1 MAQGVLG
8 MATALYDADLSRQQR
23 IDAMQWRGEDV
34 AYRNE
39 TVEWRKMDILW
50 RQADLMQRD
59 LDNRRREIDEKNEQL
74 RQLANVAAI
83 IAGFSLTALVQISYP
98 PDVPEVLLALLG
110 LTTSF
115 TVCTMVY
122 SSLVCTLMLIATLKK
137 FEGKDGTG
145 FQMFPTEATNASM
158 NDVGSS
164 VNANNY
170 NNNNNNVRPNDK
182 SVFERFWENQC
193 ASDWS
198 RAVHAFSYGLIMFL
212 INLIIIGWVRFYP
225 LLSPPIIVTVISAL
239 TLTCIVF
246 SVNLKWLNYLFLRR
260 AASSNSAFG
269 VVFGGAPASPV

>member
-1 MAQGVLG
+1 
-8 MATALYDADLSRQQR
+8 
-23 IDAMQWRGEDV
+23 
-34 AYRNE
+34 
-39 TVEWRKMDILW
+39 
-50 RQADLMQRD
+50 
-59 LDNRRREIDEKNEQL
+59 
-74 RQLANVAAI
+74 
-83 IAGFSLTALVQISYP
+83 
-98 PDVPEVLLALLG
+98 
-110 LTTSF
+110 
-115 TVCTMVY
+115 
-122 SSLVCTLMLIATLKK
+122 
-137 FEGKDGTG
+137 
-145 FQMFPTEATNASM
+145 
-158 NDVGSS
+158 
-164 VNANNY
+164 
-170 NNNNNNVRPNDK
+170 VRPNDK